1 MFFFFILTLTLN
13 VCFDVCNSTT
23 WTYTRP
29 AAAREVYIAALHID
43 AAKEAE
49 HSCEVCASALG
60 LLSLEVYIAAR
71 CINVAKHTRRRLERS
86 TCEVCFLLV
95 GLLSLSLLPT

>member
-1 MFFFFILTLTLN
+1 M
-13 VCFDVCNSTT
+13 
-23 WTYTRP
+23 
-29 AAAREVYIAALHID
+29 YIAALHID

-71 CINVAKHTRRRLERS
+71 CKNVAKHTPAGRLERS
-86 TCEVCFLLV
+86 TCEVFFFLLF